1 MSIRDWALIVFTILA
16 QTSVGALWVLLVTR
30 YFAGRKY
37 EMEEVDR
44 LTDRALMAIGPVIVL
59 GGVAS
64 LFHLSRPFS
73 AYLAVVNIGTSWLS
87 RESFF
92 GAAFAALVIVFAILQ
107 TRKIGTISLRNVIA
121 GLTALVGLGLIV
133 SMSSVYMLP
142 TYPAWDSWV
151 TPVTFFTST
160 LLMGTLAVGAALV
173 ANYVYMQR
181 KEPDYADAQSMLLRG
196 TLRRI
201 ALAAVLLLGVEF
213 VVLPIYLAL
222 LAAGPRAA
230 LLSAQLMAAGPFS
243 WALVLRVTLAFFG
256 AVFVSMFMYQNTIN
270 PGQEKMLGKLTY
282 VAFVL
287 VLLAEVLGRFL
298 FYMTKHPLT

>member
-30 YFAGRKY
+30 YLAGRKY

-92 GAAFAALVIVFAILQ
+92 GAAFAGLVIVFAILQ
-107 TRKIGTISLRNVIA
+107 WRKIGTISLRNVIA
-121 GLTALVGLGLIV
+121 WLTALVGLGLIV

-142 TYPAWDSWV
+142 TYPSWDSWV

-160 LLMGTLAVGAALV
+160 LLMGTLAMGAALV

-181 KEPDYADAQSMLLRG
+181 KEPDYADAQSKLMRG

-201 ALAAVLLLGVEF
+201 AVAAVVLLGVEF

-230 LLSAQLMAAGPFS
+230 LLSVQLMAGPFS
-243 WALVLRVTLAFFG
+243 WALVLRVALASFG
-256 AVFVSMFMYQNTIN
+256 AVLAIMFMYQNTIN

-282 VAFVL
+282 AAFVL

>member
-92 GAAFAALVIVFAILQ
+92 GAAFAGLVIVFAILQ
-107 TRKIGTISLRNVIA
+107 WRKIGTINLRNAIA
-121 GLTALVGLGLIV
+121 WLTALVGLGLIV

-142 TYPAWDSWV
+142 TYPSWDSWA

-160 LLMGTLAVGAALV
+160 LLMGTLAMGAALV
-173 ANYVYMQR
+173 ANYVFMQR
-181 KEPDYADAQSMLLRG
+181 KEPDYADAQSKLMRG

-201 ALAAVLLLGVEF
+201 AVAAVLLLGIEF

-230 LLSAQLMAAGPFS
+230 LLSVQLMAGPFS
-243 WALVLRVTLAFFG
+243 WALVLRVALAFFG
-256 AVFVSMFMYQNTIN
+256 AVLAIMFMYQNTIN

-282 VAFVL
+282 AAFVL